1 MWQSRLQTSYASNV
15 NYLNYFLCD
24 LLGNTFDS
32 WRGSFHDT
40 WSWQRS
46 FVCHASK
53 KESKLQNWMRA
64 ISTSNIH
71 SMVRFP
77 WFIKL
82 NPLGGCWDM
91 WYGWLHKCS
100 NMCINL
106 NPCRTG
112 RIFRR
117 FSILS
122 NMCKIRKCPFTPCE
136 LDTFQNIYFRQ
147 HVLMGSYL
155 LSHLSMWCFDQ
166 LVNILYPAECEGNP
180 VISANTFEIWFEL
193 YPAQWKSGNFCW
205 EANFQ

>member
-1 MWQSRLQTSYASNV
+1 MFSWEIHLTHEEVPSMTHEVGKEALYVTRARKNPKSRIGWGPFPRPIFIPWLD
-15 NYLNYFLCD
+15 FPD
-24 LLGNTFDS
+24 LS
-32 WRGSFHDT
+32 
-40 WSWQRS
+40 
-46 FVCHASK
+46 
-53 KESKLQNWMRA
+53 
-64 ISTSNIH
+64 
-71 SMVRFP
+71 
-77 WFIKL
+77 
-82 NPLGGCWDM
+82 LGGCWDM

-136 LDTFQNIYFRQ
+136 LDTCQNIYFRQ

-193 YPAQWKSGNFCW
+193 
-205 EANFQ
+205 